1 GPWPQLAAGVTAMDA
16 FVLKNRGRLV
26 FPENFWPDLDFTVF
40 ETLPQFETVIRRD
53 FEAKAPT
60 GADILSR
67 VESNGYGDRH
77 ELLRDLT
84 LNLMWVNRY
93 AMTMYEKR
101 PTRWRDVPR
110 HRDDVFLPVVLPW
123 EDGEQKIETIASAY
137 RALPPMWDAKMED
150 PIFDALLEVFRHK
163 LHLAKELP

>member
-1 GPWPQLAAGVTAMDA
+1 MEA
-16 FVLKNRGRLV
+16 FVLNSQGRLV

-101 PTRWRDVPR
+101 PMRWRDVPR
-110 HRDDVFLPVVLPW
+110 HRDDVFLPVLTPW
-123 EDGEQKIETIASAY
+123 EDGELKINAVRTPTGRCRPRGTPRRRTGSSSSSFMSSGTGSTMPLSCP
-137 RALPPMWDAKMED
+137 RSS
-150 PIFDALLEVFRHK
+150 RR
-163 LHLAKELP
+163 